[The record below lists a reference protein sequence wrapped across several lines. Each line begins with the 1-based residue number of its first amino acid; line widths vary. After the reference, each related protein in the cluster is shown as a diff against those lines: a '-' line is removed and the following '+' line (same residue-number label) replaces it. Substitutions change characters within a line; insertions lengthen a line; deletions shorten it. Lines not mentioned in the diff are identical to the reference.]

1 MYADTAPAC
10 SSISCFQDHAAMMF
24 LADSISKIV
33 VPKRNDT
40 KGTYSPDL
48 QKRFAERKTSNAL
61 RKADKALNGVSL
73 IWAVSA
79 AGFHTEQGS

>member
-1 MYADTAPAC
+1 
-10 SSISCFQDHAAMMF
+10 MMF
-24 LADSISKIV
+24 LADSIYKIV

-73 IWAVSA
+73 I
-79 AGFHTEQGS
+79 